1 MYQNMVNHGLMTPG
15 QANAQFQVDFRAHVL
30 QTQAQMEAQ
39 AQLVLQAQMEAQAQ
53 LVLQAQVTTGRDLPN
68 PKQLVEISPTLNTCT
83 AGNSPSPHR
92 VVNPGCDLNP

>member
-30 QTQAQMEAQ
+30 QT
-39 AQLVLQAQMEAQAQ
+39 QAQMEAQAQ